1 MSKTEFVY
9 VTYIKTTPEKLWK
22 ALTTSE
28 FTKQYWF
35 DTAVESDWKVGS
47 SLALRPEG
55 NGAVMKGK
63 VLKNNPYKELSY
75 TWDFPNS
82 EKAAAYPSRV
92 TFSLE
97 QDNDTVILTVVHDE
111 LEAGSEMSKGISRG
125 WPLVLSSL
133 KSLLETGKA
142 LKLPNWKGSCS

>member
-1 MSKTEFVY
+1 MNKTEFVY

-35 DTAVESDWKVGS
+35 DNTLESDWKVGS
-47 SLALRPEG
+47 SIAMRSPG
-55 NGAVMKGK
+55 PSPAMMGK
-63 VLKNNPYKELSY
+63 VLKYNPYKELSY

-82 EKAAAYPSRV
+82 KKATAYPSRV

-97 QDNDTVILTVVHDE
+97 QDNDTVILTVLHDE
-111 LEAGSEMSKGISRG
+111 LEAGGEMSKGISRG

-133 KSLLETGKA
+133 KSMLETGQP
-142 LKLPNWKGSCS
+142 LKLPNWKSSCS

>member
-1 MSKTEFVY
+1 MNKTEFVY
-9 VTYIKTTPEKLWK
+9 VTYIKTTPEKLWQ

-35 DTAVESDWKVGS
+35 DTAVDSDWKVGS
-47 SLALRPEG
+47 PLVLRPSG

-63 VLKNNPYKELSY
+63 VLKNNPPKELAY

-82 EKAAAYPSRV
+82 EKATANPSRV

-97 QDNDTVILTVVHDE
+97 KDNDMVKLTVVHDE
-111 LEAGSEMSKGISRG
+111 LEAGSEMSKGISKG
-125 WPLVLSSL
+125 WPAVLSSL
-133 KSLLETGKA
+133 KSLLENGKA
-142 LKLPNWKGSCS
+142 LSYPSWKSC

>member
-1 MSKTEFVY
+1 MNKTEFVY
-9 VTYIKTTPEKLWK
+9 VTYIKTTPEKLWQ

-47 SLALRPEG
+47 PIALRPVG
-55 NGAVMKGK
+55 TGAVMVGK
-63 VLKNNPYKELSY
+63 VLKNNPLKELSY
-75 TWDFPNS
+75 TWDFPQS
-82 EKAAAYPSRV
+82 EKATASPSRV

-97 QDNDTVILTVVHDE
+97 KDNDMVKLTVVHDE

-125 WPLVLSSL
+125 WPAVLSSL
-133 KSLLETGKA
+133 KSLLENGKA
-142 LKLPNWKGSCS
+142 LAYPNLKGSCG